1 MENKAQC
8 AAIIS
13 YQGSLM
19 GFKIVISPA
28 GRSFEAE
35 EGESI
40 LDAALRNGVSLA
52 YGCRNA
58 VCGACKGKLLAG
70 EVSYEDLEPVALSE
84 AEKRAGMVLFCGAEP
99 RSDLTIAVDEVCSS
113 NEISIEQYPVRV
125 VKLDKL
131 APDVMRV
138 YLKLPDA
145 SRMQFLAGQYIDII
159 LRDGRRR
166 SFSLA
171 NAPHDDGLLELHIR
185 YIDGGEFTDH
195 VFGDMQEKEMLRI
208 EGPLGGFYLRE
219 TSPRP
224 MIFVAGGTGFA
235 PVKGIIEHALAE
247 KTDRPIHLYW
257 GARAEIDLYL
267 NDIPKAWADRGVV
280 NYTPVLSEVA
290 EGDQWSGRKGYVHQ
304 AVLDDFP
311 DLSGYDVYAGG
322 PPVMVSAARRAFTAQ
337 GLSEENFFYDA
348 FEFSKDSAASEN

>member
-1 MENKAQC
+1 
-8 AAIIS
+8 
-13 YQGSLM
+13 M
-19 GFKIVISPA
+19 GFKIVISPS
-28 GRSFEAE
+28 GKTFEAE
-35 EGESI
+35 KGESI
-40 LDAALRNGVSLA
+40 LEAALRQGINLS

-58 VCGACKGKLLAG
+58 VCGACKGWLLKG
-70 EVSYEDLEPVALSE
+70 EISYEDLVPMALS
-84 AEKRAGMVLFCGAEP
+84 AEDKAAGKVLFCGAEP
-99 RSDLTIAVDEVCSS
+99 RSDL
-113 NEISIEQYPVRV
+113 EISVEEIASSQEIKVEQYPVRV

-138 YLKLPDA
+138 YLKLPEA
-145 SRMQFLAGQYIDII
+145 CRMQFFAGQYIDIL

-171 NAPHDDGLLELHIR
+171 NAPHDDELVELHIR

-195 VFGDMQEKEMLRI
+195 VFRDMQAREMLRI

-219 TSPRP
+219 TSPHP

-235 PVKGIIEHALAE
+235 PIKGIIEHAIAE
-247 KTDRPIHLYW
+247 NVSRPMFLYW

-267 NDIPKAWADRGVV
+267 NDMPQAWAQQGALTYV
-280 NYTPVLSEVA
+280 PVLSDVNEA
-290 EGDQWSGRKGYVHQ
+290 DGWQGRNGYVHQ

-322 PPVMVSAARRAFTAQ
+322 PPVMVAAARDAFSAQ

-348 FEFSKDSAASEN
+348 FEFSKDSAATKA

>member
-1 MENKAQC
+1 
-8 AAIIS
+8 
-13 YQGSLM
+13 M
-19 GFKIVISPA
+19 GFKIVISPSEKA
-28 GRSFEAE
+28 FEAE

-40 LDAALRNGVSLA
+40 LDAALRNGINLS

-58 VCGACKGKLLAG
+58 VCGACKGRLLEG
-70 EVSYEDLEPVALSE
+70 EISYEDLEPEALSE
-84 AEKRAGMVLFCGAEP
+84 AEMAAGMVLFCGAEP
-99 RSDLTIAVDEVCSS
+99 RSDLTIAVDEIASS
-113 NEISIEQYPVRV
+113 KEIKVEQYPVRV
-125 VKLDKL
+125 VGLDKL

-138 YLKLPDA
+138 YLKLPE
-145 SRMQFLAGQYIDII
+145 STRMQFFAGQYIDIL

-171 NAPHDDGLLELHIR
+171 NAPHDDDLIELHIR

-195 VFGDMQEKEMLRI
+195 VFRDMQEKEMLRI

-219 TSPRP
+219 ESLRP
-224 MIFVAGGTGFA
+224 IIFVAGGTGFA
-235 PVKGIIEHALAE
+235 PIKGIIEHAMAE
-247 KTDRPIHLYW
+247 KITRPMFLYW

-267 NDIPKAWADRGVV
+267 NEMPQAWAERGVL
-280 NYTPVLSEVA
+280 NYVPVLSDANEA
-290 EGDQWSGRKGYVHQ
+290 DGWQGRHGYVHQ

-322 PPVMVSAARRAFTAQ
+322 PPVMVAAAREAFCAQ

-348 FEFSKDSAASEN
+348 FEFAKDSAATGT

>member
-1 MENKAQC
+1 
-8 AAIIS
+8 
-13 YQGSLM
+13 M
-19 GFKIVISPA
+19 GFKIVISA
-28 GRSFEAE
+28 VGKTFEAE

-40 LDAALRNGVSLA
+40 LDAALRHGVSLS

-58 VCGACKGKLLAG
+58 VCGACKGKLVSG
-70 EVSYEDLEPVALSE
+70 EVSYEDLEPTALSE
-84 AEKRAGMVLFCGAEP
+84 AEKSAGMILFCGAEP
-99 RSDLTIAVDEVCSS
+99 RSDVTIAVDEIASS
-113 NEISIEQYPVRV
+113 EEIAVEQYPVRV

-138 YLKLPDA
+138 YLKLPDS
-145 SRMQFLAGQYIDII
+145 SRMQFLAGQYIDIL

-171 NAPHDDGLLELHIR
+171 NAPHDDALIELHIR

-195 VFGDMQEKEMLRI
+195 VFRDMKEKEMLRI
-208 EGPLGGFYLRE
+208 EGPLGGFFLRE
-219 TSPRP
+219 ESPRP

-247 KTDRPIHLYW
+247 NIDRPVHLYW
-257 GARAEIDLYL
+257 GARAEVDLYL
-267 NDIPKAWADRGVV
+267 NELPEEWAARGLV
-280 NYTPVLSEVA
+280 NYVPVLSDVNET
-290 EGDQWSGRKGYVHQ
+290 EEWQGRGGYVHQ

-322 PPVMVSAARRAFTAQ
+322 PPVMVSAARDAFSAQ

-348 FEFSKDSAASEN
+348 FEFAKDSAASET

>member
-1 MENKAQC
+1 
-8 AAIIS
+8 
-13 YQGSLM
+13 M
-19 GFKIVISPA
+19 GFKIVISPV
-28 GRSFEAE
+28 GKTFEAE

-40 LDAALRNGVSLA
+40 LDAALRHGVSLS

-58 VCGACKGKLLAG
+58 VCGACKGKLVSG
-70 EVSYEDLEPVALSE
+70 EVSYEDLEPAALSE
-84 AEKRAGMVLFCGAEP
+84 AEKNAGIILFCGAEP
-99 RSDLTIAVDEVCSS
+99 RSDVTIAVDEVSS
-113 NEISIEQYPVRV
+113 SEEITVEQYPVRV

-138 YLKLPDA
+138 YLKLPDS
-145 SRMQFLAGQYIDII
+145 SRMQFLAGQYIDIL

-171 NAPHDDGLLELHIR
+171 NAPHDDALIELHIR
-185 YIDGGEFTDH
+185 YVDGGEFTDH
-195 VFGDMQEKEMLRI
+195 VFRDMAEKEMLRI
-208 EGPLGGFYLRE
+208 EGPLGGFFLRE
-219 TSPRP
+219 ESPRP

-247 KTDRPIHLYW
+247 NIGRPIYLYW
-257 GARAEIDLYL
+257 GARAEVDLYL
-267 NDIPKAWADRGVV
+267 DELPKEWAERGVV
-280 NYTPVLSEVA
+280 NYVPVLSDTNES
-290 EGDQWSGRKGYVHQ
+290 DQWLGRDGYVHQ

-322 PPVMVSAARRAFTAQ
+322 PPVMVSAARDAFGAQ

-348 FEFSKDSAASEN
+348 FEFAKDSAASES